1 LDGELQGRAPFSGI
15 YAGHHG
21 PTKGGIQES
30 RENTTMDDA
39 APVEKFRP
47 DLCFQDHARG
57 GVPDPV
63 ETQEIPEWKTTL
75 VGGSQA
81 SAP

>member
-1 LDGELQGRAPFSGI
+1 
-15 YAGHHG
+15 
-21 PTKGGIQES
+21 
-30 RENTTMDDA
+30 MDDA